1 MQVNFKDARLQRLIS
16 NGKEL
21 TKKYGPALT
30 KKIRTRMLYLEAARN
45 LEELLRMPGKWELLK
60 GGRKNQISGRLPN
73 GNRLIVKPDNPKF
86 KEDGGLDLSQI
97 TSITVMEITNY
108 HK

>member
-1 MQVNFKDARLQRLIS
+1 MEVNFKDARLQRLIS

-21 TKKYGPALT
+21 TKKYGLALAKQT
-30 KKIRTRMLYLEAARN
+30 QTRMLHLEAARD
-45 LEELLRMPGKWELLK
+45 LEDLLKMAGKWELLK
-60 GGRKNQISGRLPN
+60 GKNQFSGRLPN

-97 TSITVMEITNY
+97 TSITVMGIESYN
-108 HK
+108 K